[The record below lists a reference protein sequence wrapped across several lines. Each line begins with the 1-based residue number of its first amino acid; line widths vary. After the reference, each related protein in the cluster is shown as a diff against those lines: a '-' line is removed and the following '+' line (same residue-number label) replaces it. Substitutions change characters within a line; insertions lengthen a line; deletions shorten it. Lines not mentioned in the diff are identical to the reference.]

1 MLIVPTF
8 ITLRRAKAE
17 WHSYWSADWPRW
29 LHAAKTAIAMVI
41 AMGVCMR
48 LNLAPP
54 RTAMV
59 SVVILM
65 MHQHVG
71 MVIARGFYRGI
82 GMLVGCLA
90 GFMLVANF
98 PQQPLPFFLGL
109 AAWIGVCVLG
119 AAYYRNYQSYG
130 FVLAG
135 YATAIVA
142 VPAWANPYG
151 VFDSIVHTASE
162 VVVGVVI
169 AGLVSALIFP
179 LHVRD
184 ALLALGQRHAGTFLA
199 FIGGTLRRHTTP
211 SDSDALHVRLIG
223 ERAQIEHLRSAA
235 VFEDPALRLGN
246 PLMARLNHDFLDTA
260 AGFHSVRQVHVRAL
274 RLADP
279 QTLDAVETLFAEL
292 LALLPAED
300 GPGQPGLD
308 QIRELRDRLRTLLPS
323 LPKHIQQLRAGLH
336 ATTEEAR
343 DTFSAAASVLY
354 FATADLESYL
364 DSFIAVRDRPAN
376 PPMSVRGKF
385 HARSIASTAN
395 RMAAIAA
402 GVRAAVAVL
411 LMAAAWVAS
420 GWTGGATAVIAVA
433 ITCALFA
440 VMPQPAA
447 ASRKI
452 LFGCL
457 AGWATAFAFDAFVLP
472 RIDGFALLA
481 VCIAPVIIA
490 GSYINTFP
498 RVAVFGLGFNIY
510 FCFISNI
517 TNPHQYDP
525 IGVLDTGLAML
536 AGIAMATLAFSI
548 IVPYAGP
555 WVTARYLRQLQRL
568 VPTLAVAAPLQPGLL
583 LRFESNMR
591 DFIIQALARP
601 VDGAI
606 GRRNLLDWAFAA
618 LEIGRAIL
626 QVRQDSSAHRAT
638 LPTIWPAAQC
648 AWQQAMAAVFESPSG
663 AHHAQALAAT
673 HAALAALP
681 APDVFEDAPQVLA
694 RFRIRALLH
703 ATALSLMDPSLPFHP
718 QREHR

>member
-1 MLIVPTF
+1 MPRLLV
-8 ITLRRAKAE
+8 LKDE
-17 WHSYWSADWPRW
+17 WRSYWNADRPRW
-29 LHAAKTAIAMVI
+29 LHAIKTGIALI
-41 AMGVCMR
+41 TAMGVCMR
-48 LNLAPP
+48 LDLAPP

-71 MVIARGFYRGI
+71 MVIARGFYRGL

-90 GFMLVANF
+90 GFMLVATF

-109 AAWIGVCVLG
+109 AAWVGLCVLG

-142 VPAWANPYG
+142 IPAWANPYG

-162 VVVGVVI
+162 VVIGVVA
-169 AGLVSALIFP
+169 AGLVSALVFP

-184 ALLALGQRHAGTFLA
+184 ALLALGHRHAATFLG
-199 FIGGTLRRHTTP
+199 FIGGTLRRHTTLA
-211 SDSDALHVRLIG
+211 DSDALHVRLIG

-260 AGFHSVRQVHVRAL
+260 AGFHSVRQVHARAVRL
-274 RLADP
+274 GDR
-279 QTLDAVETLFAEL
+279 QTLEAVEALFAEL
-292 LALLPAED
+292 LAVLPGEETSGHPSVAE
-300 GPGQPGLD
+300 
-308 QIRELRDRLRTLLPS
+308 IRTLRDRLKALLPT
-323 LPKHIQQLRAGLH
+323 LPQRIQQLRAGLH
-336 ATTEEAR
+336 EASEDAR

-354 FATADLESYL
+354 FAAADLESYL

-376 PPMSVRGKF
+376 PPPAVRGKF
-385 HARSIASTAN
+385 HARSVASTAN

-402 GVRAAVAVL
+402 GVRAALAVL
-411 LMAAAWVAS
+411 LMAAAWIAS
-420 GWTGGATAVIAVA
+420 GWNGGATAVIAVA
-433 ITCALFA
+433 ITSALFA

-447 ASRKI
+447 ASRQM

-457 AGWATAFAFDAFVLP
+457 AGWAAAFAFDAFVLP
-472 RIDGFALLA
+472 RIDGFILLA
-481 VCIAPVIIA
+481 VCISPVIIA

-498 RVAVFGLGFNIY
+498 RMAVFGLGFNIY

-536 AGIAMATLAFSI
+536 AGITMATLAFSI

-568 VPTLAVAAPLQPGLL
+568 VPTMAAAAPLQPGLL

-591 DFIIQALARP
+591 DFILQALARP
-601 VDGAI
+601 VDGAT

-618 LEIGRAIL
+618 LEIGRAIA
-626 QVRQDSSAHRAT
+626 QVRQDSRDHHAT
-638 LPTIWPAAQC
+638 LPRGWPAVQH
-648 AWQQAMAAVFESPSG
+648 AWQQATAALFESPSIER
-663 AHHAQALAAT
+663 HAQALAAT

-681 APDVFEDAPQVLA
+681 APAVFEEAPDVLA
-694 RFRIRALLH
+694 QFRIRALLH
-703 ATALSLMDPSLPFHP
+703 ATALSLTDETLPFHP
-718 QREHR
+718 RRATGCA